1 MTSSI
6 PYSAM
11 ISLELD
17 RHDFVSAVAGFAHGS
32 HLRQHVWR
40 DIVYR
45 SIPQMNDDE
54 MDYFWYIFRR
64 NLWECY
70 FRKRGD
76 ETVFECGCENY
87 LHVLAALHRGNRYS
101 VTFNSADTKEQT
113 KVTCY
118 RFKGRYH
125 VLYMPGCYGKT
136 IASFW
141 SYVPDEWVKDCV
153 RLNLPENSYVQ
164 EGREEWWT
172 DLSVYDKLIK

>member
-1 MTSSI
+1 
-6 PYSAM
+6 M

-17 RHDFVSAVAGFAHGS
+17 RHDFVSAVEGFAHGS

-45 SIPQMNDDE
+45 SIPQMTDDE

-70 FRKRGD
+70 FRKRGND
-76 ETVFECGCENY
+76 TVYECGCEDY

-101 VTFNSADTKEQT
+101 VTFKSADNKEQT

-118 RFKGRYH
+118 RFKGRCH

-153 RLNLPENSYVQ
+153 LLNLPENSYVQ

>member
-1 MTSSI
+1 
-6 PYSAM
+6 M

-17 RHDFVSAVAGFAHGS
+17 RHDFVSAVEGFAHGS

-70 FRKRGD
+70 FRKRGN
-76 ETVFECGCENY
+76 ETVFECGCEDY

-101 VTFNSADTKEQT
+101 VTFNSADTKEQA

-118 RFKGRYH
+118 RFMGRYH

-153 RLNLPENSYVQ
+153 RLDLPENS
-164 EGREEWWT
+164 
-172 DLSVYDKLIK
+172 

>member
-1 MTSSI
+1 
-6 PYSAM
+6 M

-17 RHDFVSAVAGFAHGS
+17 RHDFVSAVEGFAHGS

-45 SIPQMNDDE
+45 SIPQMTDDE

-64 NLWECY
+64 NLWKCY
-70 FRKRGD
+70 FRKRGN
-76 ETVFECGCENY
+76 ETVFECGCEDY

-101 VTFNSADTKEQT
+101 VTFHSADTKEQA

-125 VLYMPGCYGKT
+125 ALYMPGCYGKT

-153 RLNLPENSYVQ
+153 RLNLLENSYVQ

>member
-1 MTSSI
+1 
-6 PYSAM
+6 M

-17 RHDFVSAVAGFAHGS
+17 RHDFVSAVEGFAHGS

-45 SIPQMNDDE
+45 SIPQMTDDE

-76 ETVFECGCENY
+76 ETVYECGCEDY
-87 LHVLAALHRGNRYS
+87 LHALAALHRGNRYS
-101 VTFNSADTKEQT
+101 ITFHSADTKEQT

-118 RFKGRYH
+118 RFKSRYH
-125 VLYMPGCYGKT
+125 ALYMPGCYGKT

-141 SYVPDEWVKDCV
+141 SYVPDEWIKDCV
-153 RLNLPENSYVQ
+153 RLDLPENRYVQ
-164 EGREEWWT
+164 EGREEWWS
-172 DLSVYDKLIK
+172 DLSVYDNFIK